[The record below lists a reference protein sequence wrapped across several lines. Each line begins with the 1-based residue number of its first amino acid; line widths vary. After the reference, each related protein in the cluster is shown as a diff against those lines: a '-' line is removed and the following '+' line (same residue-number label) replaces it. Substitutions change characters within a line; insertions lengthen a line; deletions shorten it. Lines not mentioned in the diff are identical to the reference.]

1 LVWVVALLVVGVF
14 SGCGQKSAEKEQRTQ
29 AIQKQGKPEQAQPAK
44 GQKFLI
50 GFSQC
55 NFAEPWRQAM
65 NQAAIQEAKNNPQI
79 ELVLSDA
86 QQDDSKQIA
95 DVENF
100 LRQKVDLLIIS
111 PNTAA
116 PLTPIVKKVHDS
128 GIPVIC
134 LDRDLLSPEYDV
146 FIGANNFTIGEAAGK
161 YVVELLNGQGR
172 VVELMGLLGSPPAKD
187 RSDGFHSVV
196 DGVAGIEVIHKAEG
210 KWLLSEARVRME
222 EILRAQPE
230 IDLVYAHNDPMAVG
244 AYKAAQDMGREKN
257 IFFIGIDAL
266 GGEEGGVKKV
276 MDGVLTSTFWYPTC
290 GQEAVQVAWKIL
302 NGEEVE
308 PRIELPTA
316 QILKENAQEWF
327 ERLTPKTE

>member
-1 LVWVVALLVVGVF
+1 MTKNRWLMAFVVVAAVVSVV
-14 SGCGQKSAEKEQRTQ
+14 SGCGQKPEKV
-29 AIQKQGKPEQAQPAK
+29 
-44 GQKFLI
+44 LI

-65 NQAAIQEAKNNPQI
+65 NQAAIDAAKAIPEI
-79 ELVLSDA
+79 ELVISDA
-86 QQDDSKQIA
+86 QQDDSKQVA

-116 PLTPIVKKVHDS
+116 PLTPIVKKVRDS
-128 GIPVIC
+128 GIPIIC

-146 FIGANNFTIGEAAGK
+146 FIGANNVTIGEAAGK
-161 YVVELLNGQGR
+161 HVVELLGGEGR
-172 VVELMGLLGSPPAKD
+172 VVELMGLVGSPPAKD

-196 DGVAGIEVIHKAEG
+196 DNVPGIEVIQKAEG
-210 KWLLSEARVRME
+210 KWLLSDARVRME

-244 AYKAAQDMGREKN
+244 AYKAAQDMGREKDM
-257 IFFIGIDAL
+257 FFVGIDAL

-276 MDGVLTSTFWYPTC
+276 LDGVLTCTFWYPTC
-290 GQEAVQVAWKIL
+290 GKEAIEVAWKLL
-302 NGEEVE
+302 NGEQVE

-316 QILKENAQEWF
+316 LITSENAQEWYD
-327 ERLTPKTE
+327 RLTP